1 MVAVQ
6 VLLQVLPQAGLL
18 GLEPFLLPFV
28 LMFFVM
34 CVVQFV
40 EIFPSYSTYL
50 FEVSLLY
57 FLY

>member
-1 MVAVQ
+1 VELQLVAVQ

-28 LMFFVM
+28 VRFVVM

-50 FEVSLLY
+50 FTFS
-57 FLY
+57 F

>member
-1 MVAVQ
+1 
-6 VLLQVLPQAGLL
+6 LLELQLVPVQVLPQAGVL

-34 CVVQFV
+34 CVVRFV

-50 FEVSLLY
+50 FTFS
-57 FLY
+57 F